1 MNKQRLTDIQKY
13 KLIIWAY
20 SKISD
25 ADNVHRHH
33 IKPKCLYPKLAK
45 DPSNI
50 AEVPGIVHWALH
62 KLLLSHYKQCGN
74 TKAVSKLKYVNLE
87 TYLNKGAIKYDF
99 SKSDDIVQ
107 FIVQTCADFAKN
119 WADRN
124 DFQSELYHL
133 ENEQLDDQELQIIK
147 ENFGS
152 IEHEIEVYKI
162 FLDDSEKKC
171 TDITQVLI
179 HMSLVVYNQFGKD
192 ELDNFTDEEVIK
204 LVNDI
209 ELADAM
215 NNLSSIDEI

>member
-1 MNKQRLTDIQKY
+1 MNIQRLTDIQKY
-13 KLIIWAY
+13 KIIVWTY

-50 AEVPGIVHWALH
+50 VKVPGIVHWALH
-62 KLLLSHYKQCGN
+62 KLLLNHYNQCGN

-87 TYLNKGAIKYDF
+87 TYLNNGTIKYDF

-107 FIVQTCADFAKN
+107 FIVQTCADFAKI

-124 DFQSELYHL
+124 DFQHRLHHL
-133 ENEQLDDQELQIIK
+133 ENEQLDEQELQIIK

-162 FLDDSEKKC
+162 FLDDSEKKY
-171 TDITQVLI
+171 TDITQLLI

-209 ELADAM
+209 ELADIM
-215 NNLSSIDEI
+215 NNLPSIDEI

>member
-1 MNKQRLTDIQKY
+1 MNIQRLTDIQKY
-13 KLIIWAY
+13 KLIVWTY

-50 AEVPGIVHWALH
+50 IKVPGIVHWALH
-62 KLLLSHYKQCGN
+62 KLLLSHYKQFGN

-87 TYLNKGAIKYDF
+87 TYLNKDTIKYDF

-107 FIVQTCADFAKN
+107 LIVQTCADFAQN
-119 WADRN
+119 WANKADI
-124 DFQSELYHL
+124 QSNLHHL
-133 ENEQLDDQELQIIK
+133 ENDQLDDQDLQLGK
-147 ENFGS
+147 EHFGS
-152 IEHEIEVYKI
+152 IEHEIEVYKKL
-162 FLDDSEKKC
+162 LDDYEKKC
-171 TDITQVLI
+171 TDIAQVLI
-179 HMSLVVYNQFGKD
+179 YMSLVVYNQFGKD

-209 ELADAM
+209 ELADIM